1 MPGAPAAGEMLQQ
14 LINAIVF
21 GSVLTL
27 FALGLS
33 LAWGT
38 LDVLNLAHGAV
49 FIFAGY
55 LTYELTRQGALSFVP
70 ALIVS
75 MVGAGAATV
84 ALEVLAFRFIRTRF
98 ANKRQAELSML
109 VASIGGAIIIDQVV
123 SNETG
128 ATTFGP
134 PSSIFKVREYHLT
147 GSAGITN
154 IQILIV
160 VVAVLAA
167 VGLDQWVR
175 RSRQGRAVRAVAYD
189 PVTSGL
195 LGVNVSFVAISTMFV
210 AGALAG
216 LAGVLLA
223 VNLRAEEVAVGQDYL
238 LTAFAILIVGGV
250 GSVRGAVL
258 AAYLI
263 AIAETAVVAYGPT
276 QWRDGIA
283 FLLILLVLLVR
294 PQGLFAKAQ
303 FQRA

>member
-1 MPGAPAAGEMLQQ
+1 MLQQ

-55 LTYELTRQGALSFVP
+55 LTYELTRQGTLGFVP

-75 MVGAGAATV
+75 MIGAGAVTV
-84 ALEVLAFRFIRTRF
+84 AMEVLAFRRIRTRF
-98 ANKRQAELSML
+98 SNKRQAELSML
-109 VASIGGAIIIDQVV
+109 VASIGAAIIIDQVV
-123 SNETG
+123 SNETE

-134 PSSIFKVREYHLT
+134 PGSIFKVHEYHLF
-147 GSAGITN
+147 GSAGISN
-154 IQILIV
+154 IQIVIL

-167 VGLDQWVR
+167 VGLDLWVR

-195 LGVNVSFVAISTMFV
+195 LGVNVNRVAVATMFV

-250 GSVRGAVL
+250 GSVRGAVM
-258 AAYLI
+258 AAYII
-263 AIAETAVVAYGPT
+263 AIAETAVVAYGPA

-283 FLLILLVLLVR
+283 FLLILVVLLVR
-294 PQGLFAKAQ
+294 PQGLFAKVQ
-303 FQRA
+303 FRRA